1 MRSALRTISAFALP
15 LLLVACGDPTPK
27 LHVERTVVANG
38 EDVVVVFDTP
48 LEGKAMNQYWV
59 ALQRVDEPVTSTSG
73 RVVLDRADKS
83 VRLHSNQPGELEVRL
98 HGGYPRLDHH
108 LLARVPVPT
117 AAWPVEVGRPTTAL
131 IRE

>member
-1 MRSALRTISAFALP
+1 MASPLRAFTALALP
-15 LLLVACGDPTPK
+15 ILLVACGDPAPK

-59 ALQRVDEPVTSTSG
+59 ALQRADEPLSSTSG
-73 RVVLDRADKS
+73 RVVLDRADRR
-83 VRLHSNQPGELEVRL
+83 VRLHTNEPGELEVRL
-98 HGGYPRLDHH
+98 HGGYPKLDHH
-108 LLARVPVPT
+108 LLARVPVTT
-117 AAWPVEVGRPTTAL
+117 AAWPVEVGRPATAL